1 MTPTTKALAALT
13 GAYTLSQF
21 FRSYIA
27 VIAPELSRDL
37 GLGPSGFGWL
47 SSVFFLSFAVAQI
60 PVGIAFDRYGVG
72 RPSMI
77 LMILG
82 IFSALLFAAAPHPT
96 FSMIAQSGLGF
107 ACAPLYMGL
116 IYYAARH
123 LHDHRYVQV
132 ISMVGAVGS
141 VGALLAATPLGWAT
155 EVIGWR
161 ISVGLSAVLALIAA
175 LSLYR
180 WVDDRPVTPPPR
192 QPLGATLWSCVTLF
206 RQPGIWPL
214 VPVCFTMAAGSAFR
228 NAWGGPYLAAVYGL
242 DPVARGQAM
251 SVVSVLGLIA
261 AFSLAPLVRRWRPK
275 QVAVSWLIAGVVGG
289 TFHAIV
295 PAANLGLSIFIIAL
309 LFSVANIHP
318 LVMSQ
323 GKELISPEI
332 RGRGLGVL
340 NTFVFLGSALISASF
355 GWIIRAA
362 QDYGLSD
369 AAGYG
374 WLFFTSAFLLFLG
387 LVPYLRSRT

>member
-1 MTPTTKALAALT
+1 MTPTTKALVALT

-161 ISVGLSAVLALIAA
+161 ISVGLSAILALIAA

-192 QPLGATLWSCVTLF
+192 QPMRHVLSGKARAAINLICLPLQPDDAALSIQSWNAQLF
-206 RQPGIWPL
+206 HVKHARP
-214 VPVCFTMAAGSAFR
+214 
-228 NAWGGPYLAAVYGL
+228 
-242 DPVARGQAM
+242 RGQA
-251 SVVSVLGLIA
+251 GY
-261 AFSLAPLVRRWRPK
+261 FFFR
-275 QVAVSWLIAGVVGG
+275 G
-289 TFHAIV
+289 F
-295 PAANLGLSIFIIAL
+295 AL
-309 LFSVANIHP
+309 HGEPDTVI
-318 LVMSQ
+318 SQ
-323 GKELISPEI
+323 GIS
-332 RGRGLGVL
+332 
-340 NTFVFLGSALISASF
+340 
-355 GWIIRAA
+355 
-362 QDYGLSD
+362 
-369 AAGYG
+369 
-374 WLFFTSAFLLFLG
+374 
-387 LVPYLRSRT
+387 

>member
-1 MTPTTKALAALT
+1 MSPITKALLSLT

-47 SSVFFLSFAVAQI
+47 SSVFFLSFAAAQI

-72 RPSMI
+72 RPCMV

-82 IFSALLFAAAPHPT
+82 IFSALLFAAAPHPA
-96 FSMIAQSGLGF
+96 FSMVAQSGLGF

-123 LHDHRYVQV
+123 LHDHRYVQT
-132 ISMVGAVGS
+132 ISIVGAVGS

-161 ISVGLSAVLALIAA
+161 IAVGLSALLALLAA
-175 LSLYR
+175 LALWR
-180 WVDDRPVTPPPR
+180 WVDDRPATPPPR
-192 QPLGATLWSCVTLF
+192 EPLGRTLWSCVTLF

-214 VPVCFTMAAGSAFR
+214 IPVCFTMAAGSAFR
-228 NAWGGPYLAAVYGL
+228 NAWGGPYLSAVYGL
-242 DPVARGQAM
+242 DPVSRGQAM
-251 SVVSVLGLIA
+251 SVVSVLGLFA

-275 QVAVSWLIAGVVGG
+275 HVAVTWLIAGVVGG
-289 TFHAIV
+289 GFHAIV
-295 PAANLGLSIFIIAL
+295 PAANLGLSIFIISL

-323 GKELISPEI
+323 GKELISQEA

-340 NTFVFLGSALISASF
+340 NTFVFLGSALISAGF
-355 GWIIRAA
+355 GWIIRTSQAA
-362 QDYGLSD
+362 GLSN

-374 WLFFTSAFLLFLG
+374 WLFFTSAFLLLVG
-387 LVPYLRSRT
+387 LIPYLRSRA